1 MINLLPPQYV
11 DVVKHGKTNEY
22 MARWLVALVVAIIGL
37 LFILASGWLYLDHQT
52 KQLGS
57 QISAGKQKLDQQNI
71 TGVRKDAE
79 QISKDVKVINQV
91 LGREIRFS
99 DLIQQI
105 GKVMPPGTILGG
117 LTLTKVDGA
126 IDLTA
131 SAKDY
136 NSAAQIAV
144 NLSDPANN
152 LFSKADIVNIKCNS
166 TDTAYKCSANFKAL
180 FNKDSQSR
188 FINAPQA
195 GQ

>member
-11 DVVKHGKTNEY
+11 DVVKHSKTNDY
-22 MARWLVALVVAIIGL
+22 MARWLVALILAIVGL
-37 LFILASGWLYLDHQT
+37 VILLASGWLYLDHQT
-52 KQLGS
+52 KALNS
-57 QISAGKQKLDQQNI
+57 QISAGKQQLEAQNVD
-71 TGVRKDAE
+71 GVRKDAE

-99 DLIQQI
+99 ELIQQI

-126 IDLTA
+126 VDLTA

-152 LFSKADIVNIKCNS
+152 LFSSADIVSIQCTS
-166 TDTAYKCSANFKAL
+166 ADSAYKCGASFKAL

-188 FINAPQA
+188 FINVPKGSQ
-195 GQ
+195 